1 MPGEPAEFHTRD
13 GLVLRGE
20 AFGAAHAPPALLLHG
35 GGQTHHAWKGSAES
49 LAAAG
54 WRAVAMDLRGHGD
67 SDWAPD
73 GDYRFDRYA
82 DDLLDMAGALL
93 ARPVVVGA
101 SLGGM
106 AILMAAA
113 RAAAFPFAAC
123 VLVDITPRVRPEGV
137 AEILGFMSAGLE
149 DGFESIEAAAEAVAR
164 YLPHRPRPV
173 AAKGLE
179 KNLRRGPDGRYRW
192 HWDPKFVT
200 GPLCVPG
207 QRGRGGPRPR
217 RPLPH
222 GAHPARPR
230 PSLESGDG
238 RGLGAFP
245 LARARQPPGG
255 RLGRGPHG
263 RGRPQRRLHG
273 GDRGFPRGG
282 ARRRRL
288 THINGCFRS
297 GAVASAAPTSR
308 V

>member
-13 GLVLRGE
+13 GLVLRDE

-149 DGFESIEAAAEAVAR
+149 DGFESIEAAAETVAR

-200 GPLCVPG
+200 GPLCVQGSADEAARVHAARCLTAPTLLV
-207 QRGRGGPRPR
+207 RGRLSNLVTEEDSAHFLSLVPGSR
-217 RPLPH
+217 LVDVS
-222 GAHPARPR
+222 GAGHMVA
-230 PSLESGDG
+230 
-238 RGLGAFP
+238 
-245 LARARQPPGG
+245 
-255 RLGRGPHG
+255 
-263 RGRPQRRLHG
+263 
-273 GDRGFPRGG
+273 GDRNDAFTAAIVDFLEEVRAAG
-282 ARRRRL
+282 A
-288 THINGCFRS
+288 
-297 GAVASAAPTSR
+297 
-308 V
+308 